1 MKISGVNVIDEALRL
16 VNEGRDVIFAVNG
29 FSMLPFI
36 IGGREKVVLTR
47 PGNLR
52 RGLIVMAFTDDNRYV
67 VHRIVDING
76 DKITL
81 SGDGNLGGK
90 EYCTVQNVKAQVDYV
105 VGQNGKKRY
114 QYNLWRRF
122 ALRLWNFLLPERKYL
137 IKIYRKIK
145 KI

>member
-1 MKISGVNVIDEALRL
+1 
-16 VNEGRDVIFAVNG
+16 
-29 FSMLPFI
+29 
-36 IGGREKVVLTR
+36 
-47 PGNLR
+47 
-52 RGLIVMAFTDDNRYV
+52 MAFTDDNRYV
-67 VHRIVDING
+67 VHRIFDISG

-122 ALRLWNFLLPERKYL
+122 ASRLWIFLLPIRRYL